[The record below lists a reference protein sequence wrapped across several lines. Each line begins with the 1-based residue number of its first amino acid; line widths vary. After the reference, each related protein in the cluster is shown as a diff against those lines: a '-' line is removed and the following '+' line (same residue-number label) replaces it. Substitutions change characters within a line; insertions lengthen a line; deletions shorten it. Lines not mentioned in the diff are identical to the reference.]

1 MGTYVLTDISRKWIG
16 TCVLTDICQKWM
28 GTVVFL
34 MTSVENGWVLAYLP
48 TSVKRDRYLCTV
60 ENDQHARYIDV
71 VRRLLFLSF
80 PLHLGHRG
88 STSL

>member
-60 ENDQHARYIDV
+60 ENSGCSPSEHTRSYQ
-71 VRRLLFLSF
+71 LCLTCLFTTLI
-80 PLHLGHRG
+80 
-88 STSL
+88 